1 MSKCENSDGDGVPF
15 WRDAG
20 IAKRAFFVGRDD
32 ARNARDALSSHLK
45 FLSSRDRREVFYEI
59 TYWRLT
65 VDETRRRKAERRRRR
80 RRRRRTNGREQN
92 AGCRGGAEEPRRR
105 TTDEGPHN

>member
-32 ARNARDALSSHLK
+32 ARNARDALC
-45 FLSSRDRREVFYEI
+45 
-59 TYWRLT
+59 
-65 VDETRRRKAERRRRR
+65 
-80 RRRRRTNGREQN
+80 NM
-92 AGCRGGAEEPRRR
+92 
-105 TTDEGPHN
+105 HNDIASNLHNKK